1 MRVTITLLLLL
12 LPALAGAEEPSW
24 SGTWDTRW
32 RDGGARM
39 ILEQH
44 GNHVT
49 GSYPAY
55 GGHVEGV
62 TEGRTL
68 TGRWTEGSRSAGLVF
83 VLAPDHRSFM
93 GRFESGEWWTG
104 GRIPAGAEPSDP
116 DRSTP
121 RRALRNFLAAGNR
134 AVAGA
139 PDEIAGAADILD
151 FGEDGATMVPGKKL
165 EAARALFD
173 LMTLTTARLFT
184 LPGLSFDDHVDL
196 NLQQAGTSASLPL
209 TLLRGTDGLWRIR
222 MPSAEVLRSA
232 RKALLARSDGR
243 FPASED
249 YLRRRTPRDAVRS
262 FLAAFADWDDGGR
275 ARALGALDLADLS
288 DATRDYEGGLDAQYL
303 NEVLQ
308 RVGPIVPQEIPDE
321 AASREPFLLFSHPA
335 GRIVLAPVGEGDA
348 TRWRFTTETVRSA
361 RDLYAAIED
370 MPIEAD
376 AGPDAMPK
384 SQFFRLRQ
392 VIRDNMPALLHRVG
406 QIELWQAFGVAIVLL
421 TSLVASF
428 VLAWPLLVLLR
439 RAIRGREQ
447 AAEREFRWPLRL
459 TLGFAVYK
467 LVIPVIGLPEAAG
480 RVSTGAS
487 GVLLAASI
495 MWGGWKLSD
504 ALASHTLD
512 PDDQRR
518 GALDGII
525 VSLAVGAFK
534 VVLLTVGFIYIA
546 SVLSIPYEGVV
557 AGLGIGGLAVAFAS
571 KETLSNVFGAG
582 ILVADRPFR
591 RGDWITAGDT
601 QGTVEHVGIRSTR
614 IRTAE
619 DSVIV
624 VPNGKLA
631 DATINNL
638 GTRRHRLAK
647 FRLLVP
653 HGIAPEQLDAFV
665 AGLVETASALAA
677 VLPESAQAGI
687 SALEP
692 NGVAIELTARLKVSS
707 LADERAAKNA
717 LAIGVLRLAQGMDI
731 RLGELPPAA
740 AEPYPAS
747 NRRAASPSTCAPT
760 ARSASLVSS
769 AQ

>member
-1 MRVTITLLLLL
+1 
-12 LPALAGAEEPSW
+12 
-24 SGTWDTRW
+24 
-32 RDGGARM
+32 
-39 ILEQH
+39 
-44 GNHVT
+44 
-49 GSYPAY
+49 
-55 GGHVEGV
+55 
-62 TEGRTL
+62 
-68 TGRWTEGSRSAGLVF
+68 VF
-83 VLAPDHRSFM
+83 VLAPDHQSFM

-104 GRIPAGAEPSDP
+104 GRISADAERSDL
-116 DRSTP
+116 DHATP
-121 RRALRNFLAAGNR
+121 RRALRSFLAAGNR

-151 FGEDGATMVPGKKL
+151 FGENGATMLPGQKL

-173 LMTLTTARLFT
+173 LTTLTTVRLFT
-184 LPGLSFDDHVDL
+184 IAGLRYPDDRVNL
-196 NLQQAGTSASLPL
+196 NLQQAGTSAVLPL

-222 MPSAEVLRSA
+222 MPSAAEMQTA
-232 RKALLARSDGR
+232 RQALLARSGGR
-243 FPASED
+243 FPPSED
-249 YLRRRTPRDAVRS
+249 YLRQRSPRDTVRS
-262 FLAAFADWDDGGR
+262 FLAAFPDWENDGR
-275 ARALGALDLADLS
+275 ARALGTLDLSDLS

-321 AASREPFLLFSHPA
+321 AASRQPFLLFSHPA

-361 RDLYAAIED
+361 RDLYAAVED

-376 AGPDAMPK
+376 ANPIASPK

-392 VIRDNMPALLHRVG
+392 VIRDNIPALLHRIG
-406 QIELWQAFGVAIVLL
+406 QIELWQALGVAITLL
-421 TSLVASF
+421 TSLAASF
-428 VLAWPLLVLLR
+428 ALAWPLLVLLR

-459 TLGFAVYK
+459 ALGFAVYK
-467 LVIPVIGLPEAAG
+467 LLIPVIGLPEAAG

-504 ALASHTLD
+504 ALAGNH
-512 PDDQRR
+512 PAEQRR
-518 GALDGII
+518 GAVDGIV

-534 VVLLTVGFIYIA
+534 VILLTVGFIYIA
-546 SVLSIPYEGVV
+546 SVLSIPYEGVL

-591 RGDWITAGDT
+591 RGDWITAGET

-665 AGLVETASALAA
+665 AGLVETASAVAE
-677 VLPESAQAGI
+677 VMPESAQAGI

-692 NGVAIELTARLKVSS
+692 NGVAIEVTARLKVNS
-707 LADERAAKNA
+707 LADERTAKNT
-717 LAIGVLRLAQGMDI
+717 LAIDILQLAQRMGI
-731 RLGELPPAA
+731 TLGEPPPAT
-740 AEPYPAS
+740 EPGRSGPVGRPAQI
-747 NRRAASPSTCAPT
+747 AFVGP
-760 ARSASLVSS
+760 
-769 AQ
+769 